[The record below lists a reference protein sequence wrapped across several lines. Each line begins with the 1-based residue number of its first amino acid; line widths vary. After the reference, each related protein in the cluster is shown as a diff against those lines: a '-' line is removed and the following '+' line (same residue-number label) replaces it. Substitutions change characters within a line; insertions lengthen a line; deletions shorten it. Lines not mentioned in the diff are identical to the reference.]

1 MREAALIA
9 AAVAAALPVAAKVR
23 DAAVYHK
30 EGPLRGSL
38 LRNEP
43 APVYSTDPRD
53 PWNRLFHLLYARK
66 LRAQVG
72 RVDGCGLVAQEGAPE
87 RALLVVDGGVSD
99 LCCNRKGSRHSRRDE
114 GRLAHALILKEAPSA
129 RCFSAPDR
137 TATFSESRRFTA
149 PESGPRFWGR
159 FPMGS
164 PIRLGR
170 IAGIP
175 VHLHFSFL
183 VALT

>member
-43 APVYSTDPRD
+43 APVYSADLGPELAGVEQVEEPVPRI
-53 PWNRLFHLLYARK
+53 PR
-66 LRAQVG
+66 VC

-137 TATFSESRRFTA
+137 TATFSE
-149 PESGPRFWGR
+149 
-159 FPMGS
+159 
-164 PIRLGR
+164 
-170 IAGIP
+170 
-175 VHLHFSFL
+175 
-183 VALT
+183 